1 VAAQYFH
8 DLTLYAPSFFFL
20 MVIFAQFPSNTNLL
34 KQSEWVRLLMQL
46 LRSCRPSAADVC
58 AAHSRACDE
67 QIRTLI
73 IEDEFTDATNSAQKD
88 FAKNALEV
96 EGVDDIWCAGSRD

>member
-1 VAAQYFH
+1 MGALADAAPP
-8 DLTLYAPSFFFL
+8 LMSPVGCGRMRRSLAP
-20 MVIFAQFPSNTNLL
+20 
-34 KQSEWVRLLMQL
+34 
-46 LRSCRPSAADVC
+46 
-58 AAHSRACDE
+58 CDE